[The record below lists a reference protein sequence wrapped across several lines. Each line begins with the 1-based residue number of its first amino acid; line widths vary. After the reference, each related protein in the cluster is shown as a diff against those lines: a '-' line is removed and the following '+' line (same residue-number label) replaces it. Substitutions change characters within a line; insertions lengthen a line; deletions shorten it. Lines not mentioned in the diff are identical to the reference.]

1 MDGELCLPDLAVAEK
16 THPTLVC
23 PKSRNWNLLVEL
35 VSGLDVSV
43 PAGHLCC
50 RSKQR
55 AHYLLRYQAYHP
67 LKLEISSKAT
77 CLNAAVM
84 CLKHGAAK
92 AQKVIDQELV
102 QIEK

>member
-35 VSGLDVSV
+35 VSGLDVSM

-55 AHYLLRYQAYHP
+55 AHYLPRYHP

-84 CLKHGAAK
+84 CLKHGAVK
-92 AQKVIDQELV
+92 AQKVMDQELV